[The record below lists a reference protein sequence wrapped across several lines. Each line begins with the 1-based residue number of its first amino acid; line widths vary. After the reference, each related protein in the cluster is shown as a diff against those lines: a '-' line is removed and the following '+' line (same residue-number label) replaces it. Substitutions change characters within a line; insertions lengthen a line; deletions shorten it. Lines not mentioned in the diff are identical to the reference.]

1 MRGEKRL
8 VPQWVLSDWNLFFFF
23 FAIVPHLV
31 SFSPFSLF
39 SRASSLAFSSRFLS
53 RTSCPPFFLL
63 FIIFRALSRKLQSMP
78 RRRAMEYVCALVD
91 SSVTSISLSLQM
103 LFSLSSISSSLHS
116 DSVALYEVWYRR
128 WVSLFLSHPPST
140 RSAAPLARLSRTVPA
155 FNQAP
160 ESRILVRNLTY
171 LYISDFCQR
180 SRLPSP

>member
-8 VPQWVLSDWNLFFFF
+8 VPQWVLSDWNLFFFSFLF

-91 SSVTSISLSLQM
+91 SSVASIFLSLQM

-128 WVSLFLSHPPST
+128 CVSLLLSLSPSVYSFG
-140 RSAAPLARLSRTVPA
+140 RPA
-155 FNQAP
+155 GSF
-160 ESRILVRNLTY
+160 ITL
-171 LYISDFCQR
+171 R
-180 SRLPSP
+180 SRV